1 MVAAGVMSDKDR
13 LPWLS
18 EYREPTS
25 AKGRGKVATLSV
37 LAVGTLAAA
46 ATLWLRPIGAPAD
59 LVPLPQSAP
68 VEMADAGPSVTPVA
82 ETAPPIALALPSAS
96 RPITGSHPARRP
108 MAAHRK
114 IHSAGTDQDALDAV
128 MAEQADPAAQPSAQ
142 LEGMA
147 TALAA
152 IPGSAGDELL
162 NPPSRPAV
170 NPAAQVLRRQTVRLG
185 VYLTPTQADIA
196 WKSAIRSY
204 TYLVTLPKQVQTV
217 RLGGKGPRYYAL
229 NLGTPSRGHAK
240 QLCRNL
246 KAIGYA
252 CTVA

>member
-1 MVAAGVMSDKDR
+1 MGILSLLSKRMEMPAAGR
-13 LPWLS
+13 TLPG
-18 EYREPTS
+18 RAEPI
-25 AKGRGKVATLSV
+25 AT
-37 LAVGTLAAA
+37 A
-46 ATLWLRPIGAPAD
+46 ATHFVNHRP
-59 LVPLPQSAP
+59 LH
-68 VEMADAGPSVTPVA
+68 GPYP
-82 ETAPPIALALPSAS
+82 
-96 RPITGSHPARRP
+96 
-108 MAAHRK
+108 
-114 IHSAGTDQDALDAV
+114 
-128 MAEQADPAAQPSAQ
+128 
-142 LEGMA
+142 EGMA